1 MFYVE
6 TSAKAKRSARALE
19 KFLKSSGLNL
29 QHGQALDAI
38 SRIAGFED
46 WNGLSASFSET
57 AVDSR
62 INPGEKI
69 HLEDAGDPQY
79 EDEIAIL
86 AHSGFYL
93 KCPAFP
99 QDCDYVR
106 ITDPLGR
113 EIGYWVSD
121 EWRESPA
128 EVMGAILGALV
139 RGDAVAQPSKRMV
152 APKKV
157 FKIQD
162 VPFARLSGAIIEG
175 LVFNDALCSEE
186 NLHLL
191 SEDETQDQDEIVATF
206 TCADDGSVEYRDVS
220 AAELKQL
227 RWDVEQ
233 LTFLDKD
240 NNPWKFFTASDV
252 TNEALGFTA
261 VGDRLRNAAP
271 DLRDAIL
278 SVLAQQDDT
287 SAIDFDQLRA
297 VLAKAQG

>member
-1 MFYVE
+1 M
-6 TSAKAKRSARALE
+6 
-19 KFLKSSGLNL
+19 
-29 QHGQALDAI
+29 
-38 SRIAGFED
+38 
-46 WNGLSASFSET
+46 
-57 AVDSR
+57 
-62 INPGEKI
+62 I

-79 EDEIAIL
+79 EEEIAIL

-113 EIGYWVSD
+113 EIAYWVSD

-139 RGDAVAQPSKRMV
+139 RGEAVAPPQKLSV
-152 APKKV
+152 APKV

-162 VPFARLSGAIIEG
+162 VPFERLSGAIIEG
-175 LVFNDALCSEE
+175 LVFNDAIYCEE

-191 SEDETQDQDEIVATF
+191 SEDETQGLDEIVVTF
-206 TCADDGSVEYRDVS
+206 TGADDGSLTYRDVS

-227 RWDVEQ
+227 RWDVGQ

-261 VGDRLRNAAP
+261 VGARLKHAAP

-278 SVLAQQDDT
+278 SVLAQQDNP